1 MNDPFQRIKGQEHIK
16 RALEVA
22 AVNNHTV
29 RITTVGCHEDG
40 LHLIVPAAN
49 VFSIPI
55 AIIRSCFCGHFGD
68 AELTCFCS
76 DDDHREYARTKQLNS
91 FDIEV
96 EMHRTNYE
104 KLTSDRL
111 SEPTDAIRE
120 RVERAQKFLSKVTT
134 NLDATGVSLMK
145 AACRQLVFTQT
156 QYERTLDVARSIAAL
171 AGTKEIGAAHLA
183 EAIQYCPRRIN

>member
-1 MNDPFQRIKGQEHIK
+1 MDTFQRIKGQEHIK

-29 RITTVGCHEDG
+29 RVTTVGCHEDG
-40 LHLIVPAAN
+40 LHLIVPAAD

-55 AIIRSCFCGHFGD
+55 AIIRSCFCGNLGD
-68 AELTCFCS
+68 AELTCFCNEN
-76 DDDHREYARTKQLNS
+76 DHREYARTKGLNS

-96 EMHRTNYE
+96 DMPRVSYE

-111 SEPTDAIRE
+111 SEPTDTIRE
-120 RVERAQKFLSKVTT
+120 RVDRARAFLPKVTT
-134 NLDATGVSLMK
+134 NLDAAGASLMK

-156 QYERTLDVARSIAAL
+156 QYEKTLDVARSIAAL
-171 AGTKEIGAAHLA
+171 AGTKEIHVAHLA
-183 EAIQYCPRRIN
+183 EAVQYRPRRIN